1 MMHSKA
7 MLFLLVMGIG
17 LSLQGCANTST
28 KKIMSPELQ
37 LINQYSS
44 EYFVGIGK
52 GIAGDERTA
61 LKIAR
66 AAALGE
72 LSTNVKVF
80 ITNRLEVQSAEQDGS
95 YTESVSQHITE
106 IGNAVVRSPE
116 YEIISSGVNKA
127 SGQFEVKVLAKKR
140 MQDHFEEAA
149 RTIAMDDISDIMEF
163 LNGK

>member
-1 MMHSKA
+1 MIHKKA
-7 MLFLLVMGIG
+7 NLVLSVMCIG
-17 LSLQGCANTST
+17 LSFQGCSGTRAKS
-28 KKIMSPELQ
+28 IMSPEVQ

-66 AAALGE
+66 ASALGE

-80 ITNRLEVQSAEQDGS
+80 ITNRLEVHSTEQDGS
-95 YTESVSQHITE
+95 YTESVSQHISE

-116 YEIISSGVNKA
+116 YEIIASGINKA
-127 SGQFEVKVLAKKR
+127 SGKFEVKVLAKKR
-140 MQDHFEEAA
+140 KQNHFEEAA
-149 RTIAMDDISDIMEF
+149 STIAMDDISEIMEF